1 MATDAPDNS
10 QQPPEAPSRPVD
22 GPTQLAAS
30 AEAKLAS
37 PKDTSLREFLNKVD
51 DCAPIVRSF
60 RIFSSYSL
68 SPYLFC

>member
-1 MATDAPDNS
+1 MASDAPDNS
-10 QQPPEAPSRPVD
+10 QQPPEAPNGPVD
-22 GPTQLAAS
+22 GPTQLPAG

-60 RIFSSYSL
+60 LTFSRNTFT
-68 SPYLFC
+68 PCLFC